1 MANCAKI
8 INDSLYNCDNKS
20 TGGLEQTVKLINRDD
35 ILANLGDFTIQR
47 TLSPTCQHSITAY
60 AGDPVDLNAI
70 TFEGIPSKQLLSASY
85 ALTLGDYADLFT
97 HTVNLFS
104 QGMTLATVCNLKA
117 LAVGAE
123 VIAIVHQRD
132 KGTGNLDAFWVYGWD
147 NGLKIGEFTWN
158 SNENNGNSIIPLSSR
173 EPNLEKDPPLRL
185 LLTDYAT
192 TKAFFD
198 SLGN

>member
-8 INDSLYNCDNKS
+8 INDSLYDCNNKS
-20 TGGLEQTVKLINRDD
+20 TGGLEQVIKLVNRDD
-35 ILANLGDFTIQR
+35 ILANLQDFNINRQS
-47 TLSPTCQHSITAY
+47 SPTCDHTITSY
-60 AGDPVDLNAI
+60 GGNPTELNAV

-85 ALTLGDYADLFT
+85 ALSNGDYADLFT

-104 QGMTLATVCNLKA
+104 QGMTLSTVCNIKA
-117 LAVGAE
+117 LASGAE
-123 VIAIVHQRD
+123 VVAFVHQRD
-132 KGTGNLDAFWVYGWD
+132 KGTDNEDAFYVYGWD

-158 SNENNGNSIIPLSSR
+158 SNENNGNTIIPLASR

-185 LLTDYAT
+185 LITNYGT

-198 SLGN
+198 SL